1 MEITQGEESKAWSC
15 AWVIDKKLVAALMKQ
30 QLDSWISTPD
40 LLESWNSA
48 TFLLEKKYPAFFMG
62 AAGIQDFRENK
73 KERAGIKDSRE
84 RITCLKSILILT
96 MMHTWNPGFQTPLK
110 ENKNKSPGILETRFY
125 QPLFLKKTTQPFHK

>member
-1 MEITQGEESKAWSC
+1 
-15 AWVIDKKLVAALMKQ
+15 MKQ

-84 RITCLKSILILT
+84 RITCLKKHSHSDDDAHLKSRIPNPLKGKQKQIA
-96 MMHTWNPGFQTPLK
+96 WNPGNQVLPT
-110 ENKNKSPGILETRFY
+110 II
-125 QPLFLKKTTQPFHK
+125 LKKTRNPSVSHETSSTLLKSE